1 MKLIGQAGETLDEAW
16 RDGPRAHLTVAL
28 PGFPNFFMLLGP
40 HSPVGNYSLTAIA
53 ETQAAY
59 ILDWILRWRR
69 REFDTVA
76 PTRAA
81 TDKFNAEM
89 RAAMPRTVWAT
100 GCTSW
105 YIGQDGNPELWPW
118 NPSQLRVR
126 LAQPEPGDHELR
138 LQPES
143 HLEHEVRAE

>member
-1 MKLIGQAGETLDEAW
+1 MQ
-16 RDGPRAHLTVAL
+16 
-28 PGFPNFFMLLGP
+28 
-40 HSPVGNYSLTAIA
+40 
-53 ETQAAY
+53 
-59 ILDWILRWRR
+59 
-69 REFDTVA
+69 
-76 PTRAA
+76 
-81 TDKFNAEM
+81 
-89 RAAMPRTVWAT
+89 AAMPNTVWAT

-138 LQPES
+138 LQPEP